1 MYPNVTRRCAIVVSL
16 LMIHLAPAANAQS
29 APPPGDILGRFIVHK
44 ARMEGSALHIPSH
57 ATERLRFLA
66 NARSSYSRLD
76 LKHAGYEGDAWYAA
90 RDHMYREGLPMRQSD
105 AIIAM
110 AWDFG
115 MTRASEVWEIPVSS
129 GWGGVDVLARTQAV
143 KAGLD
148 EDVYLQARKLW
159 PRTYVAVTANYAV
172 AAMLLRERLTLANTY
187 DRRVAAGLDDRV
199 LQRFL
204 AATGPQGVSASD
216 AAYLMLILEGEFNR
230 WHAGH
235 LSNQGGRQLPL
246 PFRLA
251 RAAAAFRDDLGYLG
265 YSPCVKDAS
274 GLFTSVSGESGGS
287 QWPCLVDMTDQD
299 LHVWYRQMYRR
310 EMPETSSA
318 GAHKHLLD
326 SLREVHPLWVPML
339 RPWALSEAHRVEVA
353 EHLAVREGPLD
364 GRSLAADDVLSRR
377 VRKVVMEVA
386 KP

>member
-1 MYPNVTRRCAIVVSL
+1 MYPNVRRRHAVVASI
-16 LMIHLAPAANAQS
+16 LMIHLVPSAGAQS
-29 APPPGDILGRFIVHK
+29 APPTGDILGRFIVHK
-44 ARMEGSALHIPSH
+44 ARMEGSDLRTPSN
-57 ATERLRFLA
+57 ATVRSRFLN
-66 NARSSYSRLD
+66 NAQSSYSRLD
-76 LKHAGYEGDAWYAA
+76 LTHARYEGDAWYAA
-90 RDHMYREGLPMRQSD
+90 RDHMYREGLPMRQAD
-105 AIIAM
+105 AVLAM
-110 AWDFG
+110 AWDLG
-115 MTRASEVWEIPVSS
+115 MTRASEAWEVPGSS
-129 GWGGVDVLARTQAV
+129 GWEGVDVLARTQAV

-148 EDVYLQARKLW
+148 EDIYLQARKLW

-172 AAMLLRERLTLANTY
+172 AAMLLRERLALAHTH

-204 AATGPQGVSASD
+204 TATGPQAVSASD

-235 LSNQGGRQLPL
+235 LSSQGGRQLPL

-274 GLFTSVSGESGGS
+274 GLFTSVSGESGAS

-299 LHVWYRQMYRR
+299 LHVWYRRMYRR
-310 EMPETSSA
+310 EMPETSTA

-326 SLREVHPLWVPML
+326 PLREVHPLWVPML

-364 GRSLAADDVLSRR
+364 GRSLGADDVLTRR

>member
-1 MYPNVTRRCAIVVSL
+1 MHPNAIRRRAVVASI
-16 LMIHLAPAANAQS
+16 LMIHLVPTSHAQS
-29 APPPGDILGRFIVHK
+29 APPTGDILGRFIVHK
-44 ARMEGSALHIPSH
+44 ARMEGSGLRSPSN
-57 ATERLRFLA
+57 ATARSRFLA
-66 NARSSYSRLD
+66 NAQSPYSRLD
-76 LKHAGYEGDAWYAA
+76 LTHARYEGDAWYAA

-110 AWDFG
+110 AWDLG
-115 MTRASEVWEIPVSS
+115 MTRASEVWEIPTSS
-129 GWGGVDVLARTQAV
+129 GWTGVDVLARTQAV

-172 AAMLLRERLTLANTY
+172 AAMLLRERLTLANTH

-265 YSPCVKDAS
+265 NSPCVKDAS
-274 GLFTSVSGESGGS
+274 GLFTSASGESVVS
-287 QWPCLVDMTDQD
+287 MWPCLVDMTDQD
-299 LHVWYRQMYRR
+299 LHIWYRRMYRR

-318 GAHKHLLD
+318 GSHRHLLD
-326 SLREVHPLWVPML
+326 PLREVHPLWVPML

-364 GRSLAADDVLSRR
+364 GRSMGADDVLTRR